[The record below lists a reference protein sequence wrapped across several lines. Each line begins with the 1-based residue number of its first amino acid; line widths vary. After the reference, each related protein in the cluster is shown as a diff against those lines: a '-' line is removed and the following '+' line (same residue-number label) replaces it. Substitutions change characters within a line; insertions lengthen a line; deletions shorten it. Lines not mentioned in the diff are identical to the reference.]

1 MKTSKQ
7 FVFPF
12 LIILMMIGSVT
23 VVLYFTMSNSN
34 TTLKNTYTIA
44 ETKTLG
50 RIKGL
55 KLSSGASVFYGLPF
69 SLPPVGNYRWRKPR
83 PWTEKLAE
91 ENDFYDAT
99 FKRPACPQLCSLPS
113 PEYTCP
119 YEQSEDCL
127 HVTVYTPSLLNRNI
141 DNQYQQLDLEGKNKL
156 AVMVFIHGGAFI
168 SGSNSITLYDSRFL
182 TEKSDLIIVNVNYR
196 LGPFG
201 FFYQNGPGEN
211 DITGNFGLW
220 DQVEALKW
228 VQNHIADF
236 GGDPEK
242 VTIFGQSAGG
252 QSVLTHLVNEYSEP
266 LFQRAIA
273 QSGPFGLTF
282 KTKEE
287 AQTTANNFV
296 EENGKCKVNDVECLR
311 SLTMIEILQSLDNF
325 SIAGQF
331 NSNSLS
337 QVAEPWS
344 FIIDDDIVK
353 EQLYETYLKN
363 DQQKK
368 PMIWGATS
376 DEGMFFVIE
385 ITPDPI
391 PNQQTFELIL
401 RLIFP
406 VEVVGEIIDHYDYK
420 CTGSACDWR
429 YPFNDVVTDYMFVCP
444 ARYTFLENRE
454 SLFEDTWWYQFT
466 QAWSFPQFWEEFVE
480 CYDLPCHSADLPYI
494 FDLETL
500 TDFRFTKEERN
511 LASVMGQYW
520 TNFAKTGNPNGD
532 ETDQLKNWPRLFE
545 DSTETTVKFN
555 MARLNGEG
563 PTIFNDGL
571 SSLCDFW
578 DNINRYTN
586 DSLQIGP
593 LTYDEIKKKL
603 KRYQNI

>member
-1 MKTSKQ
+1 MSKK
-7 FVFPF
+7 FLFPF
-12 LIILMMIGSVT
+12 LMILVMIGT
-23 VVLYFTMSNSN
+23 ITIVLYFTMTGAEKVIENR
-34 TTLKNTYTIA
+34 YTIVQS
-44 ETKTLG
+44 ETLG

-55 KLSSGASVFYGLPF
+55 ELSSGASVFYGLPF
-69 SLPPVGNYRWRKPR
+69 SLPPVGNYRWRNPR

-91 ENDFYDAT
+91 KNEFFDAT

-113 PEYTCP
+113 PDYTCP

-127 HVTVYTPSLLNRNI
+127 HVTVYTPSSLNQII
-141 DNQYQQLDLEGKNKL
+141 DNQYQQLNLEGKSKL

-182 TEKSDLIIVNVNYR
+182 AEKGNLIIVNLNYR

-201 FFYQNGPGEN
+201 SFYQNGPGED

-220 DQVEALKW
+220 DQVEALRW
-228 VQNHIADF
+228 VQSHISDF
-236 GGDPEK
+236 GGDPNK

-252 QSVLTHLVNEYSEP
+252 QSVLTHLVNSYSEP

-273 QSGPFGLTF
+273 QSGPFGITF

-296 EENGKCKVNDVECLR
+296 KENGKCNVNEMDCLR
-311 SLTMIEILQSLDNF
+311 SLTMNEILESLDNF
-325 SIAGQF
+325 SILGQL
-331 NSNSLS
+331 NTNSLS
-337 QVAEPWS
+337 QVAEPWA

-363 DQQKK
+363 NQQKK
-368 PMIWGATS
+368 PLIWGATS

-391 PNQQTFELIL
+391 PDQKTFELIL

-406 VEVVGEIIDHYDYK
+406 DEVVGEIIDHYDYK
-420 CTGSACDWR
+420 CTGDDCDWR

-444 ARYTFLENRE
+444 ARYTFLQNRK
-454 SLFEDTWWYQFT
+454 SLSEDLWWYQFT
-466 QAWSFPQFWEEFVE
+466 QAWSFPQFWEEFTE

-500 TDFRFTKEERN
+500 TDFRFTEEERKLTN
-511 LASVMGQYW
+511 VMGKYW
-520 TNFAKTGNPNGD
+520 TNFAKTGNPNLG
-532 ETDQLKNWPRLFE
+532 ETDQLNDWPRLFKG
-545 DSTETTVKFN
+545 STETTVSFN
-555 MARLNGEG
+555 MARLNGKG
-563 PTIFNDGL
+563 QTTFDDGL
-571 SSLCDFW
+571 ASLCDFW
-578 DNINRYTN
+578 DNVDRYTN
-586 DSLQIGP
+586 DSLAVGLLP
-593 LTYDEIKKKL
+593 YEEIKKKL
-603 KRYQNI
+603 KGYQKF